1 MPVSETGI
9 GAAVVDTV
17 AASSSGIAVDA
28 FGVEPGIG
36 VVMNLNQTD
45 TAAASSPGMVVDA
58 IGVEPGIGVVMDMN
72 HTVKQNCTTFPV
84 DESVAEISG
93 STSQTSK
100 CVDVDSWPTETE
112 PDFQVFMNYVDS
124 APCTFNDEETLLQ
137 EDYCTMREL
146 FPACVEQFKEG
157 RWWRMDLVQTF
168 MSTICNSIDTFYFDW
183 EERQLRKPEFKDRL
197 EKLTGYFKVYITVN
211 MSETHWVLLQF
222 EGTKQLKTLSVS
234 LYDSLACVTNENR
247 KVQEILIF
255 FADAIGYKFDAPKIV
270 CKKKVQEDN
279 WSCGT
284 WVVRAAFQQ
293 CGIEESIQDFREKCK
308 ANIVT
313 WFSQWM
319 QSLHA
324 GVIYS
329 FPQLVSKHSTT
340 HVVEMM
346 VKIVIPPKKV
356 LVSGTFYKDSSFTFK
371 LELGMLHGNL
381 ILFLESQSKHANRV
395 IMGPNIAEF
404 ESIYTKQ

>member
-1 MPVSETGI
+1 MIHFTSI
-9 GAAVVDTV
+9 G
-17 AASSSGIAVDA
+17 
-28 FGVEPGIG
+28 
-36 VVMNLNQTD
+36 
-45 TAAASSPGMVVDA
+45 
-58 IGVEPGIGVVMDMN
+58 
-72 HTVKQNCTTFPV
+72 KR
-84 DESVAEISG
+84 
-93 STSQTSK
+93 
-100 CVDVDSWPTETE
+100 DS
-112 PDFQVFMNYVDS
+112 Y
-124 APCTFNDEETLLQ
+124 
-137 EDYCTMREL
+137 
-146 FPACVEQFKEG
+146 K
-157 RWWRMDLVQTF
+157 
-168 MSTICNSIDTFYFDW
+168 
-183 EERQLRKPEFKDRL
+183 KPEFKDRL
-197 EKLTGYFKVYITVN
+197 EKLTGHFKVYITVN
-211 MSETHWVLLQF
+211 IGETHWVLLEF
-222 EGTKQLKTLSVS
+222 EGTRRLKTMSVS
-234 LYDSLACVTNENR
+234 LFDSLACVTNEHQ

-255 FADAIGYKFDAPKIV
+255 FADAIGYKFDVPKIV
-270 CKKKVQEDN
+270 WKEKVQKDK

-293 CGIEESIQDFREKCK
+293 GGMDDVHEEDSIQEFREKCK

-329 FPQLVSKHSTT
+329 FPQLVSKDSTT

>member
-1 MPVSETGI
+1 M
-9 GAAVVDTV
+9 
-17 AASSSGIAVDA
+17 
-28 FGVEPGIG
+28 
-36 VVMNLNQTD
+36 
-45 TAAASSPGMVVDA
+45 
-58 IGVEPGIGVVMDMN
+58 
-72 HTVKQNCTTFPV
+72 
-84 DESVAEISG
+84 
-93 STSQTSK
+93 
-100 CVDVDSWPTETE
+100 
-112 PDFQVFMNYVDS
+112 
-124 APCTFNDEETLLQ
+124 
-137 EDYCTMREL
+137 
-146 FPACVEQFKEG
+146 
-157 RWWRMDLVQTF
+157 
-168 MSTICNSIDTFYFDW
+168 
-183 EERQLRKPEFKDRL
+183 
-197 EKLTGYFKVYITVN
+197 
-211 MSETHWVLLQF
+211 
-222 EGTKQLKTLSVS
+222 SVS
-234 LYDSLACVTNENR
+234 LFDSLACVTNENQ

-255 FADAIGYKFDAPKIV
+255 FADAIGYKFEFPKFV
-270 CKKKVQEDN
+270 CKEKVQEDK

-293 CGIEESIQDFREKCK
+293 GGMDDVHEEESIQEFREKCK

-329 FPQLVSKHSTT
+329 FPQLVSMDSTT

-356 LVSGTFYKDSSFTFK
+356 LVSGTFYKDSSSTFK